1 MINQKRYL
9 VPAIIGTIFTI
20 VGSLISAQQVSKLM
34 PFNVFS
40 SDKLLHLSC
49 YIILTIFWSVGLM
62 KQNVERVV
70 LKSIVITVCLGVLME
85 ILQYSLFYGRQ
96 FEFLD
101 IIANISGS
109 LMGAIIFKR
118 IFK

>member
-9 VPAIIGTIFTI
+9 VPAIIGTIVTI
-20 VGSLISAQQVSKLM
+20 VGSLISAQQASKLL
-34 PFNVFS
+34 PFNIFS
-40 SDKLLHLSC
+40 SDKLLHFSC
-49 YIILTIFWSVGLM
+49 YFILTVFWAVGLM
-62 KQNVERVV
+62 KQNVDKVI
-70 LKSIVITVCLGVLME
+70 LKSISITVCLGVLME

-109 LMGAIIFKR
+109 IMGAIIFKR